1 MTKAGLIQGLSQ
13 RTNLNLKESNDVVN
27 AFFDLITEGLARGE
41 KVNLRG
47 FGTFRVSE
55 RKARTARN
63 PKTGAIV
70 QVSPKKCPLFKA
82 GKELKERVNN

>member
-1 MTKAGLIQGLSQ
+1 MTKAELIEGLSQ
-13 RTNLNLKESNDVVN
+13 RTSLNLKESNNVVN
-27 AFFDLITEGLARGE
+27 AFFDSITEGLAKGE

-63 PKTGAIV
+63 PKTRAIV
-70 QVSPKKCPLFKA
+70 QVRPKKCPLFKA
-82 GKELKERVNN
+82 GKELKRWVNN

>member
-1 MTKAGLIQGLSQ
+1 MTKAELIEGLSQ
-13 RTNLNLKESNDVVN
+13 RTSLNLKESNNVVN
-27 AFFDLITEGLARGE
+27 TFFDSITEGLAKGE

-47 FGTFRVSE
+47 FGTFRVSQ

-70 QVSPKKCPLFKA
+70 EVRPKKCPLFKA
-82 GKELKERVNN
+82 GKELKEWVNN